1 MGQSVEQELGMA
13 ERVGS
18 FSAAQPPLW
27 KESNEFP
34 PQGPL
39 NCLLILVEGQRV
51 NVSKSIKYPVAWKH
65 MH

>member
-1 MGQSVEQELGMA
+1 MCPVSGQGGLAVGQSVEQELGMA

-39 NCLLILVEGQRV
+39 NCLL
-51 NVSKSIKYPVAWKH
+51 Y
-65 MH
+65 M